1 MKKLSTFLVALFV
14 VIALVG
20 CGSKKEV
27 NADYTEA
34 NAETALNNGDDLEG
48 KTVKIKVLE
57 YVPDGPLGYTIQAGE
72 HLNFIS
78 SENPKVKKGDELVVK
93 IKKVEN
99 LMGSFVIS
107 YDKI

>member
-1 MKKLSTFLVALFV
+1 MKRLSTILVALFV

-20 CGSKKEV
+20 CGTKEV
-27 NADYTEA
+27 KPDYTEA
-34 NAETALNNGDDLEG
+34 KAEEALNNGEDLEG

-78 SENPKVKKGDELVVK
+78 SDNPKIKNGDELVVK

-99 LMGSFVIS
+99 LMGSFIIT
-107 YDKI
+107 YDKV